1 MNSKIDKLQAYMDS
15 LAAHNYFNGAV
26 LVAHRGEILLKKG
39 YGSAS
44 FQYDIPNTTSTKFR
58 IGSLTKAF
66 TAMAIMILHEQEKL
80 DIDQSIDTV
89 FPDYPNGSIITVRHL
104 LNNSS
109 GVPSFTSTPEY
120 WSTTMRLPATLN
132 EVINSFKD
140 QPLEFEP
147 GTDFDYSNSGF
158 MLLTA
163 IIEKVSGVSYAEFLQ
178 TSILERLGLTG
189 TGVDNGRKI
198 VKSLATG
205 HTVWGEVIHTEFVD
219 MSFPLGVYGM
229 YSTVEDLYK
238 WCQALMK
245 GRLVDGALMKQMF
258 TGVYGYGFG
267 WFIEEGTQTTVS
279 HFGDINGFVN
289 HLVMIPDEE
298 LVVMALSNINITP
311 VTQITGDLLGIVLG
325 KENST
330 VESFKQLDLPF
341 ENLTGEYRNEDLVV
355 TIGFDQGLYT
365 IVPKMYGVPY
375 KFKLFPVEAD
385 GAMVVCKSDFIHD
398 TYYFRLDENG
408 YPLSVELMEAEGVMK
423 KYERCNG
430 KPL

>member
-1 MNSKIDKLQAYMDS
+1 
-15 LAAHNYFNGAV
+15 
-26 LVAHRGEILLKKG
+26 
-39 YGSAS
+39 
-44 FQYDIPNTTSTKFR
+44 
-58 IGSLTKAF
+58 
-66 TAMAIMILHEQEKL
+66 
-80 DIDQSIDTV
+80 
-89 FPDYPNGSIITVRHL
+89 
-104 LNNSS
+104 
-109 GVPSFTSTPEY
+109 
-120 WSTTMRLPATLN
+120 
-132 EVINSFKD
+132 
-140 QPLEFEP
+140 
-147 GTDFDYSNSGF
+147 

-219 MSFPLGVYGM
+219 MSIPLGVYGM

-267 WFIEEGTQTTVS
+267 WFIEDGTQTTVS